1 MRVPTRSAT
10 AVVVAAAL
18 LALAGCMGPQ
28 GRAAGPG
35 DGPGMMGQGPGMMGY
50 GPGAMGGPGRGMTMG
65 GAGMMMGGPGMMMGG
80 GTMWGLERL
89 DLSAEQR
96 ARIAQIQDEARRQQ
110 LAWMEA
116 MHAQDGPMGRVM
128 GSTSLDDAEA
138 RQAYAQMSALHQQ
151 MFDAHLQTRKRIL
164 EVLTPAQRAELER
177 TWRGPGPR

>member
-1 MRVPTRSAT
+1 MRVSTRSAG
-10 AVVVAAAL
+10 AVVVAMAL
-18 LALAGCMGPQ
+18 LGLAGCMGPQ
-28 GRAAGPG
+28 ASAAGPG
-35 DGPGMMGQGPGMMGY
+35 YGPGMMGQGTGMMGH
-50 GPGAMGGPGRGMTMG
+50 GPGAMGGPGR
-65 GAGMMMGGPGMMMGG
+65 GMMMGGPGMMMGG
-80 GTMWGLERL
+80 GGMWGLERL

-110 LAWMEA
+110 QAWMEA

-151 MFDAHLQTRKRIL
+151 MFDAHLQTRRRIL

-177 TWRGPGPR
+177 TWRGPR